1 MRSEIVVTI
10 VCYMILFVIGAVAM
24 YSLDIAKEQVLGVSS
39 NFFQKHIINISA
51 SLVMFLVAMNIP
63 FNFYEKHIT
72 WLYVFGIVLL
82 GVVFVFPAIN
92 GAHRWISL
100 GSFTIQPSEF
110 VKIIL
115 ILYLS
120 IYVKKNKSEMDT
132 FWKGFALPLSISLIY
147 VALVFVEPNLSTAL
161 LMLAIAVI
169 TLYYG
174 GAKLIY
180 FLISLVAGVVGLVL
194 ASTFGLLHAYQL
206 GRLRYFFGGGIAPQ
220 VDIALK
226 TMKNSGITGSGV
238 GSGWLKVYV
247 PEAESDFVL
256 AVIGEDW
263 GFFGII
269 FVLLAY
275 LFLTYSLMRVARY
288 IEDTAL
294 RVFTWSYA
302 SVILL
307 HMTINLGVFAGFLPV
322 TGVPLPF
329 VSTGG
334 SSMMGLLTGF
344 GIILSGLLNKKGDTA
359 KNYEKN
365 SETTRKEDDMDG
377 K

>member
-1 MRSEIVVTI
+1 
-10 VCYMILFVIGAVAM
+10 
-24 YSLDIAKEQVLGVSS
+24 
-39 NFFQKHIINISA
+39 
-51 SLVMFLVAMNIP
+51 
-63 FNFYEKHIT
+63 
-72 WLYVFGIVLL
+72 
-82 GVVFVFPAIN
+82 
-92 GAHRWISL
+92 
-100 GSFTIQPSEF
+100 
-110 VKIIL
+110 
-115 ILYLS
+115 
-120 IYVKKNKSEMDT
+120 
-132 FWKGFALPLSISLIY
+132 
-147 VALVFVEPNLSTAL
+147 
-161 LMLAIAVI
+161 
-169 TLYYG
+169 
-174 GAKLIY
+174 
-180 FLISLVAGVVGLVL
+180 GVVGLVL
-194 ASTFGLLHAYQL
+194 ASTFGLLHTYQL

-294 RVFTWSYA
+294 KVFTWSYA

-365 SETTRKEDDMDG
+365 SEATRKEDDMDG

>member
-1 MRSEIVVTI
+1 MRSEIIVTI
-10 VCYMILFVIGAVAM
+10 VCYMLLFVVGAIAM

-39 NFFQKHIINISA
+39 NFFQKHIINISV
-51 SLVMFLVAMNIP
+51 SFIMFLVAMNIP
-63 FNFYEKHIT
+63 FSFYEKHVT
-72 WLYVFGIVLL
+72 WLYALGIILL
-82 GVVFVFPAIN
+82 GLVFVFPPIN
-92 GAHRWISL
+92 GAHRWITV
-100 GSFTIQPSEF
+100 GSFTLQASEF
-110 VKIIL
+110 TKIIL

-120 IYVKKNKSEMDT
+120 IYVKNKENVMNT
-132 FWKGFALPLSISLIY
+132 FWKGFAFPLMISLVY
-147 VALVFVEPNLSTAL
+147 FVLIFFEPNLSTAL
-161 LMLAIAVI
+161 LTLMIAVI

-180 FLISLVAGVVGLVL
+180 FLLSLFAGIVGLVV
-194 ASTFGLLHAYQL
+194 ASTFGFLHTYQL
-206 GRLRYFFGGGIAPQ
+206 GRLRYFFGGATAPQ
-220 VDIALK
+220 VDIALR

-275 LFLTYSLMRVARY
+275 LFLTYSLMRMARH

-294 RVFTWSYA
+294 RVFTWGYA
-302 SVILL
+302 TVILL

-334 SSMMGLLTGF
+334 SSMMALLTGF
-344 GIILSGLLNKKGDTA
+344 GIILSGLLNKGKGGVSNRANDVVG
-359 KNYEKN
+359 
-365 SETTRKEDDMDG
+365 KEENAD
-377 K
+377 